1 MAWGI
6 SILELLSA
14 VQHEIMLF
22 AAVGIAIGGIDDLAI
37 DLLFFTRQTWRR
49 WTVYTRFPVMNAVK
63 LPSAAVPGG
72 LAVFIPAWQESAVIG
87 PMLETSLRKWG
98 TGNYHIFV
106 GTYPNDP
113 ETADIV
119 TAVARTDPRIT
130 SVITPSDGPTTK
142 ADCLNTLWHAMLHEE
157 VRRGETFK
165 AVVLHDAEDVVHH
178 DSLRVLD
185 RLTDKFD
192 LVQLPVLPLVSQES
206 RWISGH
212 YCDEFAESHN
222 KYLCVREAI
231 GAAVPSAGVGCAF
244 SRNVLVQLAQVQ
256 GGLPF
261 DPLSLTEDYE
271 IGLRIAE
278 HGGRGIFVRMLDN
291 RRKLICTREHFPET
305 LAEAIQ
311 QKARWMVGIALSGWD
326 RLGWHGGITEFWMRL
341 RDRRAA
347 LAALVL
353 FSAYIASLLW
363 TGLTIAEWAGLSA
376 VRPVPD
382 FLEKLLWFNL
392 GLMTWR
398 MAMRAIFV
406 GRFYGFA
413 QAFLSIPRTLIAN
426 YIAILA
432 AARATRIYIGLLL
445 GQPLIWDK
453 TQHRFP
459 ADRWE
464 YSA

>member
-49 WTVYTRFPVMNAVK
+49 WTVYTRFPAMNAVR
-63 LPSAAVPGG
+63 LPSAIVPGG

-87 PMLETSLRKWG
+87 PMLRTSLRKWG
-98 TGNYHIFV
+98 NGNYHIFV

-113 ETADIV
+113 ETSDIV
-119 TAVARTDPRIT
+119 TAIARTDQRIT
-130 SVITPSDGPTTK
+130 SVITPLEGPTTK
-142 ADCLNTLWHAMLHEE
+142 ADCLNTLWHAMLREE
-157 VRRGETFK
+157 VQRGEIFK

-178 DSLRVLD
+178 DSLRILD

-212 YCDEFAESHN
+212 YCDEFAESHS

-244 SRNVLVQLAQVQ
+244 SRNALVQLAQEQ
-256 GGLPF
+256 SGMPF
-261 DPLSLTEDYE
+261 DPHSLTEDYE
-271 IGLRIAE
+271 IGLRITE

-326 RLGWHGGITEFWMRL
+326 RLGWHGGIPEFWMRL

-353 FSAYIASLLW
+353 CAAYVASLLW
-363 TGLTIAEWAGLSA
+363 TGLTIAEWVGIHDIK
-376 VRPVPD
+376 PVPD
-382 FLEKLLWFNL
+382 LLEKLLWFNL

-406 GRFYGFA
+406 GRFYGLS
-413 QAFLSIPRTLIAN
+413 QALFSIPRTLIAN

-432 AARATRIYIGLLL
+432 AARAMRIYIGLLL